1 MKIFPALHPW
11 NTCSQQ
17 RQNCQLR
24 NGLMLAMMLG
34 ARMGIQHGCSPKSKI
49 TENVMSEVWKV
60 ENKGP
65 TSNAVAMEALTSG
78 YASAP
83 NQYVCTNT
91 RTREVKTVIADDTWH
106 ALEIIRKEETLQ
118 AR

>member
-1 MKIFPALHPW
+1 M
-11 NTCSQQ
+11 
-17 RQNCQLR
+17 
-24 NGLMLAMMLG
+24 
-34 ARMGIQHGCSPKSKI
+34 
-49 TENVMSEVWKV
+49 TENVMSEIWKV

-91 RTREVKTVIADDTWH
+91 RTREVKTVVADDTWH